1 MILQYETF
9 VKWFESCAD
18 ENAITGY
25 ISSHILLLHEN
36 TSELTIKA
44 QWSVNDKPKIFKTSK
59 SECI

>member
-1 MILQYETF
+1 MMHYETF

-18 ENAITGY
+18 EMQLRD